1 MKTYRR
7 QRQQYFFAGL
17 LGVIAV
23 VNLLFF
29 LILYR
34 PARNEYFGLQESIR
48 KTRAE
53 TESRR
58 LKISQLEKLSTQL
71 ETFAQDRSQLIT
83 RHFLPRSPGWSRLL
97 PLLEASVLKAGVK
110 NQRQNYSIDPAAQYG
125 LYSVKITLPVTGR
138 YPGVIKLLKEL
149 EESQTFFIINSIDVQ
164 GGSENAPASDLEM
177 ALNLET
183 FFYYQ

>member
-23 VNLLFF
+23 VNVLFYF
-29 LILYR
+29 ILFR
-34 PARNEYFGLQESIR
+34 PARSEYFGLQESIR

-58 LKISQLEKLSTQL
+58 QKIGQLEKLSTQL

-83 RHFLPRSPGWSRLL
+83 RHFLPRSPGWSQLL

-110 NQRQNYSIDPAAQYG
+110 NQRQNYSIDPAPQYG
-125 LYSVKITLPVTGR
+125 LYSVKINLPVSGR
-138 YPGVIKLLKEL
+138 YPNVVNLLKEL
-149 EESQTFFIINSIDVQ
+149 EESQTFFIINSIDVS
-164 GGSENAPASDLEM
+164 GGSDNAPASDLVM

>member
-1 MKTYRR
+1 M
-7 QRQQYFFAGL
+7 
-17 LGVIAV
+17 
-23 VNLLFF
+23 
-29 LILYR
+29 
-34 PARNEYFGLQESIR
+34 
-48 KTRAE
+48 
-53 TESRR
+53 
-58 LKISQLEKLSTQL
+58 
-71 ETFAQDRSQLIT
+71 
-83 RHFLPRSPGWSRLL
+83 
-97 PLLEASVLKAGVK
+97 LKAGVK
-110 NQRQNYSIDPAAQYG
+110 NQRQNYSIDQAAQYG